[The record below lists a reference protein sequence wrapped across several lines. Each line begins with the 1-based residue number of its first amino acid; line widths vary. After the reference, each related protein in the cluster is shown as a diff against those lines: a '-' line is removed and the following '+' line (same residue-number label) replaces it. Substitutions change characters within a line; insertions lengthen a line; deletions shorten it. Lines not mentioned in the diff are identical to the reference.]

1 MEKRKSVMKM
11 NPLTDYYFKKTREE
25 KKEDRNE
32 RDKEEEEDEEDGAL
46 NEVDEPGPLERKGEG
61 DAGGSRGTVAV
72 KLYKYNPQW
81 ENVFK
86 WLIFKEGKMLCK
98 WCLAHPKLAGK
109 NAFVTGDAQ
118 LKRDTVKKHAMS
130 RKHEQCRDAFIS
142 CQNKVIEKAVGR
154 QQASSDEETIKQL
167 KMKFNIAYYVA
178 KEEIAFTKFP
188 KLFALHKKN
197 GVDIN
202 PTYNNDKRCAEMIG
216 QIADV
221 MREEL
226 REKIESAHY
235 LAVLIDGDTDVSN
248 TECEI
253 VYIRLVEAGKP
264 VNILVGQQA
273 LGHAHALGVLNAT
286 KAAFAAV
293 CEGDGESW
301 MKKLVSFGADGASV
315 NMGRQG
321 GVVAHLQHEAGLYI
335 IPIHCMPHRL
345 ELAIL
350 TLQKKE
356 PKVAIVYDLLHLI
369 WKTYHYSG
377 KSKRELYALGQELGV
392 DVHNPSSVKGTR
404 WIPHIR
410 RALKVFLHHGEGKDL
425 ASDPDQYSVVFQHME
440 HLTASQSCSVEVQGR
455 AKKGMTLKGS
465 VDGLTHPG
473 LARHVDA
480 AVQICLDAI
489 NTRFGSLVSDDG
501 ARTPL
506 DSFKA
511 LNPDAWPKD
520 QASLLTFGNDSIAEL
535 ATRFEKP
542 LRGAGCDIPS
552 IMEEWQSLKMLI
564 SENFPDKSYTDLWE
578 LLLTKDPYK
587 TD

>member
-1 MEKRKSVMKM
+1 
-11 NPLTDYYFKKTREE
+11 
-25 KKEDRNE
+25 
-32 RDKEEEEDEEDGAL
+32 
-46 NEVDEPGPLERKGEG
+46 
-61 DAGGSRGTVAV
+61 
-72 KLYKYNPQW
+72 
-81 ENVFK
+81 
-86 WLIFKEGKMLCK
+86 MLCK

-142 CQNKVIEKAVGR
+142 CQNKVLEKAVGR

-167 KMKFNIAYYVA
+167 KMKFNIAYYAA

-188 KLFALHKKN
+188 ILFALHKKN

-293 CEGDGESW
+293 CEGDGESR

-321 GVVAHLQHEAGLYI
+321 GVVAHLQREAGLYI

-404 WIPHIR
+404 WIPHIH

-425 ASDPDQYSVVFQHME
+425 ASDPDQYSVVLQHME
-440 HLTASQSCSVEVQGR
+440 HLAASQSCSVEVQGR
-455 AKKGMTLKGS
+455 AKKIKKEMESTLFCVFCHFLCDLFGELAQLSFTLQRNSLILPTATSELRKTVARVQALKTS
-465 VDGLTHPG
+465 PKPG
-473 LARHVDA
+473 GYLDRLQAFKRQAEGNVSEMRFQW
-480 AVQICLDAI
+480 AVAESK
-489 NTRFGSLVSDDG
+489 FGSLVSDDG

-506 DSFKA
+506 DSSKA

-542 LRGAGCDIPS
+542 LRG
-552 IMEEWQSLKMLI
+552 
-564 SENFPDKSYTDLWE
+564 
-578 LLLTKDPYK
+578 
-587 TD
+587 